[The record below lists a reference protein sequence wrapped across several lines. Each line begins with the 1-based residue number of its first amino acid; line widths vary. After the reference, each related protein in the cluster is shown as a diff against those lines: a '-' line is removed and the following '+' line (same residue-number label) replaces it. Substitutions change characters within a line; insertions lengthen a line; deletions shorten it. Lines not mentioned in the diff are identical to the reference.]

1 MLPCHQIDDI
11 VKMKRNKLKKIVA
24 LVSVL
29 FSVVVPVQS
38 QAAVGERIVIVD
50 NAFDLSQ
57 ISGSVEFVCVSSD
70 RCVNKTKSTLDHG
83 TQMALVARQQN
94 PTATL
99 VLIQSAPVSKSG
111 TSSEV
116 NLIGLI
122 SALDFVNS
130 NSSNVSAVSFSR
142 FVNNTTAKLSG
153 QCFPPATAPYTPQ
166 TGFERVKSSVVS
178 LNSKG
183 IQVYAAAGNS
193 VSKTIDFPACISEV
207 VSVGSY
213 IYGKT
218 YKNGEVDILTS
229 LSTPDK
235 TSTIKN
241 LIKGVSIQF
250 STSVA
255 TAAVA
260 ANSST
265 VVPSSKVAMVLS
277 N

>member
-1 MLPCHQIDDI
+1 M
-11 VKMKRNKLKKIVA
+11 KKIVA
-24 LVSVL
+24 LVAVL
-29 FSVVVPVQS
+29 FSVVIPVQS
-38 QAAVGERIVIVD
+38 QAAVGERVVIID
-50 NAFDLSQ
+50 NAFNLSQ
-57 ISGSVEFVCVSSD
+57 ISGSVEFVCVASD
-70 RCVNKTKSTLDHG
+70 RCVNKTKSTMDHG

-99 VLIQSAPVSKSG
+99 VLVQGAPVSKSG

-116 NLIGLI
+116 NLIGFI

-130 NSSNVSAVSFSR
+130 NPHNVSSVSFSR
-142 FVNNTTAKLSG
+142 FVNNTTAKLVG

-166 TGFERVKSSVVS
+166 TGFDRVKASVVS

-183 IQVYAAAGNS
+183 IQVYAAAGNTT
-193 VSKTIDFPACISEV
+193 SKSIDFPACVSEV

-218 YKNGEVDILTS
+218 YKTGEVDILAS
-229 LSTPDK
+229 LVTPDK

-241 LIKGVSIQF
+241 LIQGSSIQF

-260 ANSST
+260 ANSVS
-265 VVPSSKVAMVLS
+265 PSLKVATILS

>member
-1 MLPCHQIDDI
+1 M
-11 VKMKRNKLKKIVA
+11 KKIVA
-24 LVSVL
+24 LVAVL

-38 QAAVGERIVIVD
+38 QAAVGEKIVVID
-50 NAFDLSQ
+50 NAFNLAQ
-57 ISGSVEFVCVSSD
+57 ISGSVEFVCVASD
-70 RCVNKTKSTLDHG
+70 RCTNKTVSSTDHG

-99 VLIQSAPVSKSG
+99 VLIQAAPVSKKGAASD
-111 TSSEV
+111 V

-130 NSSNVSAVSFSR
+130 NASNVSAVSFSR

-166 TGFERVKSSVVS
+166 SGFDKVKSSIVS
-178 LNSKG
+178 LNAKG
-183 IQVYAAAGNS
+183 VQVYAAAGNT
-193 VSKTIDFPACISEV
+193 VSKAIDFPACISEV

-213 IYGKT
+213 VYGT
-218 YKNGEVDILTS
+218 NYNNGEADILAS

-241 LIKGVSIQF
+241 LIPNTSIGF

-255 TAAVA
+255 TVAVA
-260 ANSST
+260 ANSQSII
-265 VVPSSKVAMVLS
+265 PSSKVVTILS